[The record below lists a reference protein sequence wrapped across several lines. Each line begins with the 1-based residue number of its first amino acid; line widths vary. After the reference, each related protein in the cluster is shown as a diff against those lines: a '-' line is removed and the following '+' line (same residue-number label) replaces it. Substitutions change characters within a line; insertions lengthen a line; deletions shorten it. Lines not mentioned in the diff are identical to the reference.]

1 MAKTVFSGMKQR
13 IKKIYW
19 KEILAIFLLLL
30 AIYFFRSQRQEL
42 ASIIP
47 HLRKADPKW
56 LSAGLFVTVM
66 YIFFQTAMYVSGFAA
81 VGAKLSW
88 LAAIEL
94 FLKRNLLSVFL
105 PAGGV
110 SSLGYIPS
118 RVRKSLVTTTQV
130 HQASAIYAF
139 AGIATVF
146 VIGVPLLLYAISNS
160 AAVQGAWIGLGFV
173 AVMLLGL
180 LLIARSL
187 QQKAGL
193 YRLIQRKFPSVIPAV
208 DELFGASVSGRKV
221 GGTLMSSMAVELTG
235 ILHVYIAMMA
245 LGLHASFVIAAI
257 AYVVSVLLMIASP
270 FLRGLGA
277 VELSMVYVL
286 GLYGFSPAD
295 ALAITILYRLF
306 EFWLPLAAGFLSFAW
321 KGKELFIRLFP
332 AILVFALGVVNIISV
347 VTPPIA
353 ARLRILKEFIPS
365 SSIQESNL
373 LVLFLGLTLIVTSAF
388 LLRGLRNAWRI
399 ALVFASISL
408 VGHIAKA
415 LDYEEATLAAFTIMV
430 LLATVKQY
438 RIKGHPRTLQVSLMT
453 VGLVFLSV
461 LIFGFIGFY
470 FVAVKHFG
478 IDFTWKQSIT
488 YSAKSFLLLTDD
500 ELKPVTRFG
509 REFIYMMNGLGLVAW
524 AFLLFTIIRPYL
536 QPHSRKDDRSLAMER
551 AKDLLERYGNSPVDY
566 FKTNP
571 DKLLFFSD
579 ACDAFIAYRIANGFA
594 IVLEEP
600 VCAAEDKI
608 PVLQEFDD
616 HCKKMGLKTAFY
628 RVDENS
634 MPYFNA
640 LKKRKLLIGQE
651 AILDVSTFSLEG
663 RDKKALR
670 NSLNSLQKKG
680 YTTVFYKAHHPLALM
695 EELKTVS
702 DEWLQVFD
710 KKEMGFA
717 QGVFDQEAIM
727 QQDVIGIRDSQER
740 LVAFMTI
747 IPDFAP
753 GECTYDL
760 IRRTADAPGGCMDAL
775 LIELVRHA
783 QANTFRYLNLGL
795 VPMSG
800 IQQPDSTAERVV
812 KYAYEKI
819 RRFRHYQGLRE
830 FKEKYASAW
839 VNKYLVYENDFDLL
853 QLPAALNKVMQPAAK

>member
-1 MAKTVFSGMKQR
+1 
-13 IKKIYW
+13 
-19 KEILAIFLLLL
+19 
-30 AIYFFRSQRQEL
+30 
-42 ASIIP
+42 
-47 HLRKADPKW
+47 
-56 LSAGLFVTVM
+56 
-66 YIFFQTAMYVSGFAA
+66 
-81 VGAKLSW
+81 
-88 LAAIEL
+88 
-94 FLKRNLLSVFL
+94 
-105 PAGGV
+105 
-110 SSLGYIPS
+110 
-118 RVRKSLVTTTQV
+118 
-130 HQASAIYAF
+130 
-139 AGIATVF
+139 
-146 VIGVPLLLYAISNS
+146 
-160 AAVQGAWIGLGFV
+160 
-173 AVMLLGL
+173 
-180 LLIARSL
+180 
-187 QQKAGL
+187 
-193 YRLIQRKFPSVIPAV
+193 
-208 DELFGASVSGRKV
+208 
-221 GGTLMSSMAVELTG
+221 
-235 ILHVYIAMMA
+235 
-245 LGLHASFVIAAI
+245 
-257 AYVVSVLLMIASP
+257 
-270 FLRGLGA
+270 
-277 VELSMVYVL
+277 
-286 GLYGFSPAD
+286 
-295 ALAITILYRLF
+295 
-306 EFWLPLAAGFLSFAW
+306 
-321 KGKELFIRLFP
+321 
-332 AILVFALGVVNIISV
+332 
-347 VTPPIA
+347 
-353 ARLRILKEFIPS
+353 
-365 SSIQESNL
+365 
-373 LVLFLGLTLIVTSAF
+373 
-388 LLRGLRNAWRI
+388 
-399 ALVFASISL
+399 
-408 VGHIAKA
+408 
-415 LDYEEATLAAFTIMV
+415 
-430 LLATVKQY
+430 
-438 RIKGHPRTLQVSLMT
+438 
-453 VGLVFLSV
+453 
-461 LIFGFIGFY
+461 
-470 FVAVKHFG
+470 
-478 IDFTWKQSIT
+478 
-488 YSAKSFLLLTDD
+488 
-500 ELKPVTRFG
+500 
-509 REFIYMMNGLGLVAW
+509 MMNGLGLVAW